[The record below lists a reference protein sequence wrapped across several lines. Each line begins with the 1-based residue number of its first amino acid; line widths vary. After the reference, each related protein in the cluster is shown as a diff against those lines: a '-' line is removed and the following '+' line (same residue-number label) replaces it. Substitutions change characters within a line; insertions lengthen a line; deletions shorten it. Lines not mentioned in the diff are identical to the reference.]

1 MEASSVPPVLN
12 GTDNQLLVYLHYSST
27 FNASF
32 WTMEG
37 YTIHQII
44 NKYCL

>member
-12 GTDNQLLVYLHYSST
+12 GTVLVYLHYSST

-32 WTMEG
+32 WTMEW
-37 YTIHQII
+37 YTINQII